1 MVNFSLWSVN
11 IKKDFFQ
18 QRLIVRIFNTIF
30 IAIGIFFASFLIP
43 VIGAVVSIPMSLI
56 GAYLYY
62 NYDKN

>member
-1 MVNFSLWSVN
+1 MVNFSLWRLN

-30 IAIGIFFASFLIP
+30 IAMGIFFASFLIP
-43 VIGAVVSIPMSLI
+43 VIGAVVSIPMSLL
-56 GAYLYY
+56 GGYLYY

>member
-1 MVNFSLWSVN
+1 M
-11 IKKDFFQ
+11 
-18 QRLIVRIFNTIF
+18 RIFNTVF
-30 IAIGIFFASFLIP
+30 IVVGIFFASFLIP